1 MIPLFFLVAQ
11 AVETPEV
18 ISQPGQAPAQ
28 SQNADRADQ
37 HARERHDVGEAIV
50 VTGVR
55 RSSQDV
61 LGGVS
66 VVSGSELVR
75 ERRQSLGETLAGQP
89 GVSATSFGPAASRPI
104 LRGLSGDRIRLL
116 TDGIGS
122 FDVSSSSADHEV
134 TINPMTAER
143 IEVLRGPAALLF
155 GSSAIGG
162 VVNVIDTR
170 IPRRMPDDLVHADL
184 AATYGSAANERSL
197 GGAVDIP
204 LGSTFVLHGDA
215 SFTKT
220 DNLRTGGNL
229 LSDDL
234 REQAAASP
242 EPEIRELADLEGKL
256 PNTDSETKEVAG
268 GIAYVGPNGLNIGA
282 SISHR
287 DSYYGV
293 PIRFSLDPDVEAEAP
308 HIDARQTRY
317 DARATVPLE
326 GFLKEMR
333 LRGGY
338 SRYRHDE
345 VEDTGEVASTFRS
358 NGGEI
363 RLDAEQSVR
372 EGWSGTTGAQ
382 FVGRDVS
389 IRGEEKFLPD
399 SRQRQLGLFTL
410 QMLERDPWRFEA
422 GARVEFSKLTAD
434 EDVDLDTPDLKRKFT
449 TVSGSLGGSYEF
461 SPGWRAGLSLS
472 RSARSPAIDEL
483 FANGP
488 HAGTQAFEIGDPDLD
503 PETSIGIEASLRK
516 VTGPIKLGLN
526 LYHNRFSDF
535 IYQSATGEIEDDLP
549 VYLYRQ
555 GKARFT
561 GVEAE
566 IDARLGTAAGISWA
580 FEGVADAVHGKI
592 SGFGP
597 APQIPPLRLK
607 GALTGQRGNVDGRFE
622 VEHAFAQKRNAPL
635 ETETPAYTLVN
646 AALEWHPDLQR
657 ADLTLGIAANN
668 LFDVVARRHSSLL
681 KDYAPLAGR
690 DIRLT
695 LSVGL

>member
-1 MIPLFFLVAQ
+1 MIPLLFFVTQVAD
-11 AVETPEV
+11 V
-18 ISQPGQAPAQ
+18 APAATQ
-28 SQNADRADQ
+28 PATQTQGADRADQ
-37 HARERHDVGEAIV
+37 HARDRHDAEQAIV

-66 VVSGSELVR
+66 VVSGAELAR

-170 IPRRMPDDLVHADL
+170 IPRRMPDGPVHADL
-184 AATYGSAANERSL
+184 SATYGSAANERSFS
-197 GGAVDIP
+197 GAVDVP
-204 LGSTFVLHGDA
+204 LGSSFVLHGDV

-220 DNLRTGGNL
+220 DNLRTGGHL

-234 REQAAASP
+234 RQQATASP
-242 EPEIRELADLEGKL
+242 DPEIRALADLKGKL

-268 GIAYVGPNGLNIGA
+268 GIAYVRPDELNIGA

-287 DSYYGV
+287 DSFYGV

-317 DARATVPLE
+317 DARATVPLS
-326 GFLKEMR
+326 GFVKEVR

-338 SRYRHDE
+338 SKYRHDE
-345 VEDTGEVASTFRS
+345 IEDTGEVASTFRS
-358 NGGEI
+358 NGGEA
-363 RLDAEQSVR
+363 RLDAEQAVR

-382 FVGRDVS
+382 YVGREVS

-399 SRQRQLGLFTL
+399 SSQRQLGLFTL
-410 QMLERDPWRFEA
+410 QMIERDPWRFEA
-422 GARVEFSKLTAD
+422 GARVEFSKLSAD
-434 EDVDLDTPDLKRKFT
+434 EDEDLGTLDQSRKFT
-449 TVSGSLGGSYEF
+449 TFSGSIGGSYEL

-472 RSARSPAIDEL
+472 RSARAPAIDEL
-483 FANGP
+483 YANGP
-488 HAGTQAFEIGDPDLD
+488 HAGTQAFEIGNPDLD
-503 PETSIGIEASLRK
+503 AETSVGIEASIK
-516 VTGPIKLGLN
+516 KTAGPVKLGLN

-535 IYQSATGEIEDDLP
+535 IYQSATGDIEDDLP
-549 VYLYRQ
+549 VYQYRQ

-561 GVEAE
+561 GIEAE
-566 IDARLGTAAGISWA
+566 VDARLGTAAGINWG
-580 FEGVADAVHGKI
+580 FDGVADAVRGKI
-592 SGFGP
+592 LGFGP

-607 GALTGQRGNVDGRFE
+607 GALTGERGNVDGRFE

-635 ETETPAYTLVN
+635 ETETQAYTLVN
-646 AALEWHPDLQR
+646 ASVEWHPSIER
-657 ADLTLGIAANN
+657 PDLTLGIAANN

>member
-1 MIPLFFLVAQ
+1 MLPLLLVAAQTVDPSPAEAAQTEVPTPPLAAQ
-11 AVETPEV
+11 ADPHGHD
-18 ISQPGQAPAQ
+18 PH
-28 SQNADRADQ
+28 DREQ
-37 HARERHDVGEAIV
+37 AIV

-55 RSSQDV
+55 RSAEDI

-66 VVSGSELVR
+66 VVSGAELVR
-75 ERRQSLGETLAGQP
+75 ERRQSLGETLAGQA
-89 GVSATSFGPAASRPI
+89 GVSASSFGPAASRPI

-122 FDVSSSSADHEV
+122 FDVSASSADHEV

-143 IEVLRGPAALLF
+143 IEVLRGPAALMF

-170 IPRRMPDDLVHADL
+170 IPRHMPEKPFHADL
-184 AATYGSAANERSL
+184 SATYGTAADERSL
-197 GGAVDIP
+197 GGVIDVP

-220 DNLRTGGNL
+220 DDLRTGGHL
-229 LSDDL
+229 LSDGL
-234 REQAAASP
+234 RDQARASAD
-242 EPEIRELADLEGKL
+242 PEIRELADLEGKL

-268 GIAYVGPNGLNIGA
+268 GLAYVGPTGLNLGL
-282 SISHR
+282 SIAHR
-287 DSYYGV
+287 DSFYGV

-317 DARATVPLE
+317 DARAILPMG
-326 GFLKEMR
+326 GFLREAR

-338 SRYRHDE
+338 SDYRHDE

-363 RLDAEQSVR
+363 RLDAEQAVR
-372 EGWSGTTGAQ
+372 NGWSGTSGAQ
-382 FVGRDVS
+382 YVERKVS

-399 SRQRQLGLFTL
+399 SRQKQFGLFTL
-410 QMLERDPWRFEA
+410 QMIERDPWRLEA
-422 GARVEFSKLTAD
+422 GGRVELSRLTAKED
-434 EDVDLDTPDLKRKFT
+434 EDLGTPDHSRKFT
-449 TVSGSLGGSYEF
+449 TWSGSLGGSYEIAQ
-461 SPGWRAGLSLS
+461 GIRAGLSLS
-472 RSARSPAIDEL
+472 RSARAPAIDEL

-503 PETSIGIEASLRK
+503 SETSVGIEASIK
-516 VTGPIKLGLN
+516 KSTGPVKFGFN
-526 LYHNRFSDF
+526 LYHNRFADF
-535 IYQSATGEIEDDLP
+535 IFQSATGAIADDLP
-549 VYLYRQ
+549 VYQYQQ

-561 GVEAE
+561 GIEAE
-566 IDARLGTAAGISWA
+566 LDAKLGNALGINWG
-580 FEGVADAVHGKI
+580 FEGLADAVKGTI

-597 APQIPPLRLK
+597 APQIPPLRVK
-607 GALTGQRGNVDGRFE
+607 GALIGEKGNVDGRFE

-646 AALEWHPDLQR
+646 ASLEWHPDIER
-657 ADLTLGIAANN
+657 PELTLGVAANN
-668 LFDVVARRHSSLL
+668 IFDVVARRHSSLL
-681 KDYAPLAGR
+681 KDFAPLAGR

>member
-1 MIPLFFLVAQ
+1 MIPLLFFVAQ
-11 AVETPEV
+11 AAEPEAITVPHPPETPHA
-18 ISQPGQAPAQ
+18 GQHSEELHQA
-28 SQNADRADQ
+28 
-37 HARERHDVGEAIV
+37 ERTIV

-55 RSSQDV
+55 RSAEDV

-66 VVSGSELVR
+66 VVSGAELAR
-75 ERRQSLGETLAGQP
+75 ERRQSLGETLAGQA

-170 IPRRMPDDLVHADL
+170 IPRRVPDGPVHADL
-184 AATYGSAANERSL
+184 SATYGTAADERSL
-197 GGAVDIP
+197 SGALDIP
-204 LGSTFVLHGDA
+204 LGTSFVIHGDA
-215 SFTKT
+215 TFSKS
-220 DNLRTGGNL
+220 DDLRTGGHL

-234 REQAAASP
+234 RDEARASAD
-242 EPEIRELADLEGKL
+242 PEIRELADLSGRL

-268 GIAYVGPNGLNIGA
+268 GIAYVGTDGLNIGA
-282 SISHR
+282 SIAHR
-287 DSYYGV
+287 DSFYGV

-317 DARATVPLE
+317 DARATVPVG
-326 GFLKEMR
+326 GFLKEIRM
-333 LRGGY
+333 RGGY
-338 SRYRHDE
+338 SRYLHDE

-358 NGGEI
+358 TGGEV
-363 RLDAEQSVR
+363 RLDAEQAVR
-372 EGWSGTTGAQ
+372 EGWSGTSGAQ
-382 FVGRDVS
+382 YVERKVS

-410 QMLERDPWRFEA
+410 QMLERDPWRIEA
-422 GARVEFSKLTAD
+422 GARVEFSKLSAD
-434 EDVDLDTPDLKRKFT
+434 EDADLATLDQERNFT
-449 TVSGSLGGSYEF
+449 TWSGSLGGSYEIAQ
-461 SPGWRAGLSLS
+461 GWRAGLSLS
-472 RSARSPAIDEL
+472 RSARAPAIDEL

-488 HAGTQAFEIGDPDLD
+488 HAGTQAFEIGDPGLD
-503 PETSIGIEASLRK
+503 AETSVGIEASIK
-516 VTGPIKLGLN
+516 KSGGPVHFGLN
-526 LYHNRFSDF
+526 VYHNRFADF
-535 IYQSATGEIEDDLP
+535 IYQSATGDIEDGLP
-549 VYLYRQ
+549 VYRYSQ

-566 IDARLGTAAGISWA
+566 LDARLGNAAGIAWG
-580 FEGVADAVHGKI
+580 FEGLADAVKGTIK
-592 SGFGP
+592 GFGP

-607 GALTGQRGNVDGRFE
+607 GALTGARGNVDGRFE

-635 ETETPAYTLVN
+635 ETDTPAYTLVN
-646 AALEWHPDLQR
+646 ASFEWHPAIER
-657 ADLTLGIAANN
+657 PDLTLGIAANN

-690 DIRLT
+690 DVRLT